1 MNRPEIE
8 DLLCNLHTGSWY
20 GWTDPNNKVY
30 ENLFVHSDHYPG
42 IEKPAKEFLD
52 TELARMQSEY
62 DAQAYARNRKPEYPD
77 IGNQLDALLKHL
89 NYRRTQGDELVQDLD
104 DIIASWLSVKSKY
117 PKP

>member
-42 IEKPAKEFLD
+42 IEKPTKEFLD
-52 TELARMQSEY
+52 SELALMQSEY
-62 DAQAYARNRKPEYPD
+62 DSQAYARNRATAYASTGD
-77 IGNQLDALLKHL
+77 QLDMQYWDSVNDTTTSKDH
-89 NYRRTQGDELVQDLD
+89 
-104 DIIASWLSVKSKY
+104 IASVKAQF
-117 PKP
+117 PKV